1 MELMCWFESV
11 CLFNA
16 LLYDVSWNS
25 CSSSNHLCIQIPG
38 GLLGESFIVRQM
50 LPLLKHVVRSCI
62 DISRM
67 HKPEPVQSWS
77 AFALIDCLMT
87 IDGLVAFLSREVVVK
102 ELIEVWNL
110 NLILI

>member
-1 MELMCWFESV
+1 M
-11 CLFNA
+11 
-16 LLYDVSWNS
+16 
-25 CSSSNHLCIQIPG
+25 
-38 GLLGESFIVRQM
+38 GESFIVRQM

-67 HKPEPVQSWS
+67 NKPEPVQSWS

-87 IDGLVAFLSREVVVK
+87 IDGLVAFLPREVVVK
-102 ELIEVWNL
+102 ELIEVWNW